1 VDGNKRTGFIT
12 VVTFLL
18 LNGFYINASEADV
31 VLVIMQLA
39 DGSLTEEALASWFE
53 KVIIQPS

>member
-1 VDGNKRTGFIT
+1 MDGNKRTGFT
-12 VVTFLL
+12 TAVTFLL

-39 DGSLTEEALASWFE
+39 DGSLTEEALALWFE
-53 KVIIQPS
+53 KVIV

>member
-1 VDGNKRTGFIT
+1 MDGNKWTGFIT
-12 VVTFLL
+12 AVAFLL

-39 DGSLTEEALASWFE
+39 DGSLAAEALALWFE
-53 KVIIQPS
+53 KVVIRHA